1 MASCGTCG
9 AEGLAAGQACPRCG
23 SMPAPDLELGA
34 RPKAAAK
41 PAKPKVQQ
49 EELSLELAVDPRELV
64 AQRSAVAPLAGQ
76 APTPPAPAAYATAPV
91 ARGGQAAPLARPP
104 APHAMAPR
112 PGHPMQAQSDLE
124 TDALVLADYGDAPS
138 SWIFAPMYAW
148 RVLKRQRELKTALAV
163 RKQEAEHAQT
173 ALEDALV
180 ALAERARP
188 LAEKTQTYL
197 MALEEV
203 SRAEDMLRSR
213 DRVLAA
219 EQDAQRQR
227 LLQVDARVGKAEGDL
242 AAAQANERGVAG
254 ELASAQGALARA
266 EAKLKK
272 AEGELKAVVQA
283 MDKQRAGGAA

>member
-9 AEGLAAGQACPRCG
+9 AEGLAPGQACPRCG

-34 RPKAAAK
+34 RPKPAAK
-41 PAKPKVQQ
+41 PAKPRVQQ

-64 AQRSAVAPLAGQ
+64 AQRSALAAG
-76 APTPPAPAAYATAPV
+76 APTPPAPAAYPTAQV
-91 ARGGQAAPLARPP
+91 VRGGQAAPLARPP
-104 APHAMAPR
+104 APQAMAPR
-112 PGHPMQAQSDLE
+112 SGHPMQAQSDLE

-138 SWIFAPMYAW
+138 SWLFAPMYAW
-148 RVLKRQRELKTALAV
+148 RVLKRQRELKAALAV

-197 MALEEV
+197 MALEEL
-203 SRAEDMLRSR
+203 SRAEDVLRSR

-219 EQDAQRQR
+219 EQDAQKQR
-227 LLQVDARVGKAEGDL
+227 LLQVDARIGKAEGDL
-242 AAAQANERGVAG
+242 AAAQANERGIAG

-272 AEGELKAVVQA
+272 AEGELKAVLQA
-283 MDKQRAGGAA
+283 MDKQRAGGTA

>member
-9 AEGLAAGQACPRCG
+9 AEGLASGQACPRCG

-34 RPKAAAK
+34 RPRPAAK

-64 AQRSAVAPLAGQ
+64 AQRSAEPM
-76 APTPPAPAAYATAPV
+76 PPAPAAYATAQV
-91 ARGGQAAPLARPP
+91 VRGGQSAPLARPP
-104 APHAMAPR
+104 APQAIAPR
-112 PGHPMQAQSDLE
+112 PGHPVQAQSDLE
-124 TDALVLADYGDAPS
+124 TDALVLADYGDAPGT
-138 SWIFAPMYAW
+138 WVFAPMYAW
-148 RVLKRQRELKTALAV
+148 RVIKRQRELKAALAV

-188 LAEKTQTYL
+188 MAEKTQTYL
-197 MALEEV
+197 MALEEL

-219 EQDAQRQR
+219 EQDAQKSR
-227 LLQVDARVGKAEGDL
+227 LQQVDARVGKAEGDL
-242 AAAQANERGVAG
+242 AAAQANERGVAS

-272 AEGELKAVVQA
+272 AEGELKAVQQA
-283 MDKQRAGGAA
+283 MEKQRAGGTA

>member
-1 MASCGTCG
+1 
-9 AEGLAAGQACPRCG
+9 
-23 SMPAPDLELGA
+23 MPAPDLELGA
-34 RPKAAAK
+34 GPKPAAK
-41 PAKPKVQQ
+41 PARPKVPQ

-64 AQRSAVAPLAGQ
+64 AQRSTEASGFGLQATTRALA
-76 APTPPAPAAYATAPV
+76 PPAPPMPM
-91 ARGGQAAPLARPP
+91 AAPTRVAKPESR
-104 APHAMAPR
+104 R
-112 PGHPMQAQSDLE
+112 PGPLAAGASDLE
-124 TDALVLADYGDAPS
+124 TDALVLADYGDPPR

-148 RVLKRQRELKTALAV
+148 RVFKRQRELKAALAV

-197 MALEEV
+197 MALEEL
-203 SRAEDMLRSR
+203 SRAEDVLRSR

-219 EQDAQRQR
+219 EQDAQKSR
-227 LLQVDARVGKAEGDL
+227 LLQVDGRIGKAEADL

-272 AEGELKAVVQA
+272 AEGELKAVLQA
-283 MDKQRAGGAA
+283 IEKRGPGGIA